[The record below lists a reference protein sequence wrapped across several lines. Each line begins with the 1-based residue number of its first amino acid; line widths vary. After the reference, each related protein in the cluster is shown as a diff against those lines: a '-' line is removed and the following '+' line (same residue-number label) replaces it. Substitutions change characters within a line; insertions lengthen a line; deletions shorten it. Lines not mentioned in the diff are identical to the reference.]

1 MISVL
6 NDNDLE
12 SLFVD
17 AKIKTAARLKRLF
30 LFL

>member
-12 SLFVD
+12 SLCVD
-17 AKIKTAARLKRLF
+17 AKIKTAARVERLF